1 MTNCEQG
8 GIIGKMNWL
17 EEARKFLREYPL
29 GKLEESLA
37 KKLEEVF
44 ERGYDFAVD
53 SVSEWHRPFP

>member
-1 MTNCEQG
+1 
-8 GIIGKMNWL
+8 MNWL

-53 SVSEWHRPFP
+53 SVSEWHRPYP